1 MALATLAY
9 GSYKYLTS
17 AAAVTGQKQEQRA
30 GGSASALETDET
42 ACLSSNRLR
51 PKQRT
56 DVSISLVVSK
66 SVLRQMEQYNTEHE
80 DGVDLQNYLRLYPRM
95 VVVLYP
101 GLTPA
106 DVECYFELDD
116 DVRHRVLETGKEESV
131 FHVLKQV
138 GSDITLLCFD
148 DFAIDRATIDKR
160 FRLDNV
166 LRNVVSLDRAF
177 FIDYI

>member
-17 AAAVTGQKQEQRA
+17 TAAVKEPEHEQGTGTGA
-30 GGSASALETDET
+30 GVLETDEA

-80 DGVDLQNYLRLYPRM
+80 DGVDLQNYLRLYPHM

-116 DVRHRVLETGKEESV
+116 SVRHRVLETGKEESV

-138 GSDITLLCFD
+138 GSDITLLSFD
-148 DFAIDRATIDKR
+148 DFKLDRETIDRR

-166 LRNVVSLDRAF
+166 LPNVVSLDRAF